1 MIEGNSN
8 SVFLDI
14 LNKQKH
20 THEEDLPRREKGHIA
35 IITMKIDI
43 RPMNSDN
50 TFESYMLGPRDLE
63 KYGMSNKAQ
72 IIIKGASEA
81 ECVKRV
87 KETLEKMNE

>member
-8 SVFLDI
+8 SVFLD
-14 LNKQKH
+14 LLKQQKH
-20 THEEDLPRREKGHIA
+20 DHKDDIPRREKGHIA
-35 IITMKIDI
+35 IVTMKIDI

-50 TFESYMLGPRDLE
+50 TFEEYMLGPQDLE

-72 IIIKGASEA
+72 IIIKGPSEA

-87 KETLEKMNE
+87 KETLEKMNG